1 MVSDNNDA
9 AVKTLEDYQQAVD
22 SSDKKREKAYKAKPL
37 KMYVEFLKQLA
48 PYALSGKSVRPY
60 IEDIVSILIGA
71 KRYFDLASIFI
82 FLRNQKIMKTE
93 TGKMLLV
100 MEDVL
105 RPYVNELFTKSLTYS
120 SDELDEMFSEVF
132 GNDHALLMELVS
144 HIFKE
149 YSLFN
154 AKLSQNIYEKFIEV
168 ADSDLRGFIQHSDS
182 KFLAFYL
189 SNLPR
194 LPFVPPE
201 HISRWTNLIL
211 DEATGAGYIEKII
224 QALKE
229 HPSVEILLIF
239 LLSSREKARHEAL
252 SLLKDCADMGLID
265 EKIFCDSGCYFMKK
279 ALSGDF
285 YDFHA
290 ISRTQKE
297 MFASLIYMSSS
308 KDLAKQVV
316 DIIKEKNTH
325 NDPKIIETAKIFVIL
340 AGKLSRKD
348 PELKIILEQMLRDSN
363 VELEIREDINKSLA
377 QFK

>member
-1 MVSDNNDA
+1 MTVSKETEA
-9 AVKTLEDYQQAVD
+9 QTLQDYQKAVD
-22 SSDKKREKAYKAKPL
+22 SSDKKRDRAYKAKPL
-37 KMYVEFLKQLA
+37 KMYLEFLKQLA
-48 PYALSGKSVRPY
+48 PYSLSGKSVRPY
-60 IEDIVSILIGA
+60 IEDMVKILVNA
-71 KRYFDLASIFI
+71 NRYFDLASIFI
-82 FLRNQKIMKTE
+82 FLRNQKILKTE
-93 TGKMLLV
+93 TGKILPV

-154 AKLSQNIYEKFIEV
+154 AQLSQNIYEKFIEV
-168 ADSDLRGFIQHSDS
+168 ADNDLRGFIQHSDS

-211 DEATGAGYIEKII
+211 DEATGAGYIDKII
-224 QALKE
+224 KALKE

-239 LLSSREKARHEAL
+239 LLSSREKARNEAL
-252 SLLKDCADMGLID
+252 SLLKDCAEMGLVQ
-265 EKIFCDSGCYFMKK
+265 EELFCESGCYFLRK

-290 ISRTQKE
+290 IPRTQKE
-297 MFASLIYMSSS
+297 MFASLIYLSSD
-308 KDLAKQVV
+308 KELAKQVV
-316 DIIKEKNTH
+316 EIVKEKNVH
-325 NDPKIIETAKIFVIL
+325 NDPKITETSRIFVAL
-340 AGKLSRKD
+340 AGKISRKD

-363 VELEIREDINKSLA
+363 VELDIREDINKSLS

>member
-1 MVSDNNDA
+1 MVSDSNETE
-9 AVKTLEDYQQAVD
+9 VKTLEDYQQAVD

-60 IEDIVSILIGA
+60 LEDIVNILVGA

-93 TGKMLLV
+93 IGKMLPV

-168 ADSDLRGFIQHSDS
+168 ADNDLRGFIQHSDS

-201 HISRWTNLIL
+201 HISKWTNLIL
-211 DEATGAGYIEKII
+211 DEATGPGYIEKII

-239 LLSSREKARHEAL
+239 LLSSREKSRLEAL

-265 EKIFCDSGCYFMKK
+265 KKLFCDSGCYFLKK
-279 ALSGDF
+279 ALSGEF

-297 MFASLIYMSSS
+297 MFASLIFMSSD
-308 KDLAKQVV
+308 KNLAKQVV
-316 DIIKEKNTH
+316 DIIKEKNAH
-325 NDPKIIETAKIFVIL
+325 NDPKIAETAKIFVTL
-340 AGKLSRKD
+340 AGKLSKKD

>member
-1 MVSDNNDA
+1 MTSGNETEVQ
-9 AVKTLEDYQQAVD
+9 TLKDFQNAVD
-22 SSDKKREKAYKAKPL
+22 SSDKKRDRAYKAKPL
-37 KMYVEFLKQLA
+37 KMYIEFLKQLA
-48 PYALSGKSVRPY
+48 PYSLSGKSVRPY
-60 IEDIVSILIGA
+60 IEDMVKILVSA
-71 KRYFDLASIFI
+71 NRYFDLASIFI
-82 FLRNQKIMKTE
+82 FLRNQRILKTE
-93 TGKMLLV
+93 TGKMLPI

-154 AKLSQNIYEKFIEV
+154 AQLSQNIYEKFIEV
-168 ADSDLRGFIQHSDS
+168 ADNDLRGFIEHSDS

-201 HISRWTNLIL
+201 HVSKWTNLIL

-224 QALKE
+224 KALKE
-229 HPSVEILLIF
+229 HPSVEILFIF
-239 LLSSREKARHEAL
+239 LLSSREKPRNEAL
-252 SLLKDCADMGLID
+252 SLLKDCADMGLIQ
-265 EKIFCDSGCYFMKK
+265 EGLFCKSGCYFLRK

-290 ISRTQKE
+290 IPRTQKE
-297 MFASLIYMSSS
+297 LFSSLIYMSAD
-308 KDLAKQVV
+308 KELARQVV
-316 DIIKEKNTH
+316 EIIKEKNVH
-325 NDPKIIETAKIFVIL
+325 NDPKIAETIKIFVTL
-340 AGKLSRKD
+340 AGRLSKKD

-363 VELEIREDINKSLA
+363 VELDIREDINKSLS

>member
-1 MVSDNNDA
+1 MVSVSDETE
-9 AVKTLEDYQQAVD
+9 VKTLKDYQQAVD
-22 SSDKKREKAYKAKPL
+22 SSDKKRERAYKAKPL
-37 KMYVEFLKQLA
+37 KMYIEFLKQLA
-48 PYALSGKSVRPY
+48 PYSLSGKSVRPY
-60 IEDIVSILIGA
+60 IEDMVKILIGA

-82 FLRNQKIMKTE
+82 FLRNQKILKTE
-93 TGKMLLV
+93 TGKILPV

-105 RPYVNELFTKSLTYS
+105 RPYVNDLFTKSLTYS

-132 GNDHALLMELVS
+132 GNDYALLMELVS
-144 HIFKE
+144 HIFRE

-154 AKLSQNIYEKFIEV
+154 AQLSQNIYEKFIEV
-168 ADSDLRGFIQHSDS
+168 ADNDLRGFIEHSDS

-211 DEATGAGYIEKII
+211 DEATGVGYIDKII

-229 HPSVEILLIF
+229 RPSVEILLIF
-239 LLSSREKARHEAL
+239 LLSSRDKARLEAL
-252 SLLKDCADMGLID
+252 SLLKDCSDMGLID
-265 EKIFCDSGCYFMKK
+265 EKVFCDSACYFMGK
-279 ALSGDF
+279 AISGEF

-297 MFASLIYMSSS
+297 MFASLIYMSSD
-308 KDLAKQVV
+308 KKLVRRV
-316 DIIKEKNTH
+316 IDIIKEKNVH
-325 NDPKIIETAKIFVIL
+325 KDPKITETNKIFVSL
-340 AGKLSRKD
+340 AGRLSRKD

-363 VELEIREDINKSLA
+363 VGLEIREDINKSLS

>member
-1 MVSDNNDA
+1 VSVDKETE
-9 AVKTLEDYQQAVD
+9 VQTLESFQQAVD
-22 SSDKKREKAYKAKPL
+22 SSDKKRDKAFQAKPL
-37 KMYVEFLKQLA
+37 KMYIEFLQQLA
-48 PYALSGKSVRPY
+48 PYALGGKSVRPY
-60 IEDIVSILIGA
+60 IEDMVSILAGA

-82 FLRNQKIMKTE
+82 FLRNQKVMKTP
-93 TGKMLLV
+93 TGKILPV

-105 RPYVNELFTKSLTYS
+105 RPYVNDLFINSLTYS
-120 SDELDEMFSEVF
+120 SEELDEMFSEVF

-154 AKLSQNIYEKFIEV
+154 AQLSQNIYEKFIEV
-168 ADSDLRGFIQHSDS
+168 ADNDLRGFIQHSDS

-224 QALKE
+224 KAMKE

-239 LLSSREKARHEAL
+239 LLSSREKPRMEAL
-252 SLLKDCADMGLID
+252 SLLKDCSDMGLID
-265 EKIFCDSGCYFMKK
+265 EKIFCESACYFMIK
-279 ALSGDF
+279 ALSGEF

-290 ISRTQKE
+290 IPRTQKE
-297 MFASLIYMSSS
+297 MMAALLYMSSD
-308 KDLAKQVV
+308 KGVVRQVV
-316 DIIKEKNTH
+316 ELIKEKNVH
-325 NDPKIIETAKIFVIL
+325 NDPKITETRKIFVSL

-363 VELEIREDINKSLA
+363 VELDIREDINKSLS